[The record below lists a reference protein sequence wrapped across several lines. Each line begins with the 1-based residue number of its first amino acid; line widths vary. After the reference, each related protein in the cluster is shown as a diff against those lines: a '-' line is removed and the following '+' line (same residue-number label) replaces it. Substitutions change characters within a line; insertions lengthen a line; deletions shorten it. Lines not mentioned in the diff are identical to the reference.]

1 MLYQERIIKGNSPY
15 KVLHTQCVLCSLYT
29 CRNVDDDYVEMG
41 GNSVQGTVQTTDET
55 LKIYE
60 TVVVDV
66 QL

>member
-1 MLYQERIIKGNSPY
+1 MQYQFS
-15 KVLHTQCVLCSLYT
+15 VSVSLT
-29 CRNVDDDYVEMG
+29 VSDYVEMG
-41 GNSVQGTVQTTDET
+41 GNSVHSTVQTTDET

>member
-1 MLYQERIIKGNSPY
+1 M
-15 KVLHTQCVLCSLYT
+15 LHTQCVLYT
-29 CRNVDDDYVEMG
+29 RRNVDDDYVEMG
-41 GNSVQGTVQTTDET
+41 GNSVHSTVQTTDET

>member
-1 MLYQERIIKGNSPY
+1 M
-15 KVLHTQCVLCSLYT
+15 LHTQCVLGSLYT
-29 CRNVDDDYVEMG
+29 RRNVDDDYVEMG

-60 TVVVDV
+60 TVVIGV